1 MAETEATEVALRALR
16 HRDRSRQDLEERL
29 RLAGIPPEQRDA
41 ALDGLAAA
49 GLLSDDRFAQQR
61 ARGLA
66 DRNAGDA
73 LIRADLRRHGV
84 ADEVISAA
92 LEEVE
97 AEAERAVRIFQR
109 RGGGDRTLRY
119 LAGKGFARES
129 LESLAGGDSVD

>member
-1 MAETEATEVALRALR
+1 MTEATEVALRALR

-29 RLAGIPPEQRDA
+29 KLAGIPPEQRDE

-61 ARGLA
+61 ARSLA
-66 DRNAGDA
+66 DRNAGDT
-73 LIRADLRRHGV
+73 LIRSDLRRHGV

-92 LEEVE
+92 LEELE
-97 AEAERAVRIFQR
+97 AESERAARVFQR
-109 RGGGDRTLRY
+109 RGGGDRALRY

-129 LESLAGGDSVD
+129 LESLAGGDPVD